1 MLDGFETAYKLRN
14 AGIAVDLYP
23 SPAKFKKQMKY
34 ADDRKFAFVL
44 IIGIQ
49 EKEQQKYALKNM
61 VTGEQIAISWDE
73 LIVKFSK

>member
-1 MLDGFETAYKLRN
+1 
-14 AGIAVDLYP
+14 
-23 SPAKFKKQMKY
+23 MKY